1 MIALDEKDEGKVDF
15 AGLEPATFGV
25 GTPMLSQ
32 LSQELNR
39 ESMKLVV
46 SYPLFFLVKEGPMT

>member
-1 MIALDEKDEGKVDF
+1 MKKDEGKVDS

-32 LSQELNR
+32 LSQEPSQ
-39 ESMKLVV
+39 ESMSLVV
-46 SYPLFFLVKEGPMT
+46 PYESTLPSGGSERSL